1 MSAASID
8 FCPNCTPLLEE
19 KNRLLEAQTE
29 ENVRLKEEVKLL
41 RKLRYAHKSERWT
54 NQDKKTSSAF

>member
-8 FCPNCTPLLEE
+8 SCPNCTPLLEE

-41 RKLRYAHKSERWT
+41 RKLQLCS
-54 NQDKKTSSAF
+54 